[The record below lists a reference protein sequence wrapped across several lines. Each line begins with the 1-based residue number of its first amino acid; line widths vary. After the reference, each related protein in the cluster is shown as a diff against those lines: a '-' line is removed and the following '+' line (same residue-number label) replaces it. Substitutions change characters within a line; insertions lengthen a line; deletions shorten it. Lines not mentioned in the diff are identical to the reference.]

1 MRGELNTFAKE
12 IQMEDKYNL
21 KPALNK
27 AFDIANS
34 RASRDGSMTLPWAEP
49 TAAVLIAYFKLGRC
63 VSRRLNAD
71 GDVAGYEVDLRQ
83 FAKEAPDLIAYMA
96 RAYGM
101 HINPDCRT
109 ELTADSAEAAEK
121 MPEIDDPR
129 FGVDIRNVQQVAWD
143 GTPLNGMHIDP
154 EESGDEAVS
163 LSPLAELR
171 AAANNVVEALIA
183 FRTNPAGQAA
193 AMEELGDA
201 IMAMDELLPK
211 HPESEA

>member
-1 MRGELNTFAKE
+1 
-12 IQMEDKYNL
+12 MEDKYNL

-27 AFDIANS
+27 AFNTATA

-71 GDVAGYEVDLRQ
+71 GDVAGYDVDLPQ
-83 FAKEAPDLIAYMA
+83 FVRECPDLIAYMA

-101 HINPDCRT
+101 HINPDCRKG
-109 ELTADSAEAAEK
+109 LTAESAEEAEK
-121 MPEIDDPR
+121 
-129 FGVDIRNVQQVAWD
+129 VDFTD
-143 GTPLNGMHIDP
+143 SP
-154 EESGDEAVS
+154 S
-163 LSPLAELR
+163 LQTERGLGGEVIALAELR
-171 AAANNVVEALIA
+171 AAADKVVEALIA

-211 HPESEA
+211 QGSEA